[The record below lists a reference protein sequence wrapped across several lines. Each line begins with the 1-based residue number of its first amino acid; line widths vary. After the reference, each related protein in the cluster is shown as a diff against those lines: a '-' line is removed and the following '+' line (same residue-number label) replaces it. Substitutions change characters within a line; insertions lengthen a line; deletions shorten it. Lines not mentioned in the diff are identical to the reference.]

1 MNTRTKC
8 VEFKEASLLQKSD
21 RGSGAS
27 ISKAQDFV
35 RAFCLGFEI
44 DDALAILRM
53 DDLYI
58 DSFEN
63 LHGDHL
69 SRAIGR
75 LAGKDGK
82 TKFAIENATR
92 TRIVIADSKVHLLG
106 AVQNI
111 RLAKDALVRLV
122 IGSPPGKVYAHLRSV
137 ASRLKERIGPF
148 FAQTRFTPLLQF
160 ILPTLHASEPSIA
173 LSIGN
178 FL

>member
-58 DSFEN
+58 DSFEV
-63 LHGDHL
+63 
-69 SRAIGR
+69 
-75 LAGKDGK
+75 KDVK
-82 TKFAIENATR
+82 
-92 TRIVIADSKVHLLG
+92 VI
-106 AVQNI
+106 
-111 RLAKDALVRLV
+111 
-122 IGSPPGKVYAHLRSV
+122 
-137 ASRLKERIGPF
+137 F
-148 FAQTRFTPLLQF
+148 
-160 ILPTLHASEPSIA
+160 
-173 LSIGN
+173 
-178 FL
+178 